1 MRANELEQI
10 ESSIKHAKR
19 TVDLGSALERL
30 FDNRDFKQVITEGYF
45 NQEAVRLVHLKSDPN
60 MQSPDTQKAIISQ
73 MDSIGYLNQY
83 FSTVLALASMASKSI
98 DADEQTREDL
108 LAEGL

>member
-1 MRANELEQI
+1 MQANELEQI
-10 ESSIKHAKR
+10 ESSIKQSKR